1 MGPEERMVNM
11 VDWKTARFS
20 WWLPLCSLAD
30 GISVSRPAGSRNDA
44 RSVEPGKLLYRYTRP
59 KGECTAKCCLCTCTP
74 TSGCILHCVRVWTR
88 RIHTEERRLFYIEVI
103 HSKSRCRWRRVITII
118 VFLSSSI
125 SLSFRL
131 LFPSAPSLL
140 LSLLPVSRLALS
152 MCQTHLTFTRQSTTE
167 KKEGKRT
174 LCMGC

>member
-1 MGPEERMVNM
+1 MVNM
-11 VDWKTARFS
+11 VDRKTARFS

-74 TSGCILHCVRVWTR
+74 TSGCISQCVRVWTR
-88 RIHTEERRLFYIEVI
+88 RKHTEERRLFYIEVI

-125 SLSFRL
+125 SLSFCL
-131 LFPSAPSLL
+131 ILPSAPSLL
-140 LSLLPVSRLALS
+140 LSLLPASRLALS
-152 MCQTHLTFTRQSTTE
+152 RCARLI
-167 KKEGKRT
+167 
-174 LCMGC
+174 